1 MRKPVAVYLELL
13 SSFAFMQGLDLANA
27 WLVDFGTGS
36 GSAAVAGK
44 LIGLNV
50 LALDSN
56 GDCLKALAALLTA
69 PVVENW
75 HDACW
80 EVLSREERT
89 QHKDEL
95 ASAMKGDPVSQVLNF
110 EEAALALPAPE
121 PGPQLHLG
129 WNNSTWSSAAA
140 AGAADR
146 VAAAASAA
154 AAATKPN

>member
-121 PGPQLHLG
+121 HG
-129 WNNSTWSSAAA
+129 TSSAAAA
-140 AGAADR
+140 AGAAVT
-146 VAAAASAA
+146 VAAAAAAA

>member
-50 LALDSN
+50 LAVDSN

-95 ASAMKGDPVSQVLNF
+95 ASAMKGDSVSQVLNF
-110 EEAALALPAPE
+110 EEATLALPAPE
-121 PGPQLHLG
+121 PG
-129 WNNSTWSSAAA
+129 TSSAAAA
-140 AGAADR
+140 AGAAVP
-146 VAAAASAA
+146 VAAAAAAA

>member
-95 ASAMKGDPVSQVLNF
+95 ASAMKGDSVSQVLNF

-121 PGPQLHLG
+121 PGPHYHLG
-129 WNNSTWSSAAA
+129 WKSSAAAA
-140 AGAADR
+140 AGAAVP

>member
-95 ASAMKGDPVSQVLNF
+95 ASAMKGDSVSQVLNF
-110 EEAALALPAPE
+110 EEVALALPAPE
-121 PGPQLHLG
+121 P
-129 WNNSTWSSAAA
+129 WTSSAAAA
-140 AGAADR
+140 AGAAVP

>member
-95 ASAMKGDPVSQVLNF
+95 ASAMKGDSVSQVLNF
-110 EEAALALPAPE
+110 EEAALAMPAPE
-121 PGPQLHLG
+121 PGPHYHLG
-129 WNNSTWSSAAA
+129 WKSSAAAA

>member
-95 ASAMKGDPVSQVLNF
+95 ASAMKGDSVSQVLNF

-121 PGPQLHLG
+121 PG
-129 WNNSTWSSAAA
+129 TSSAAAA
-140 AGAADR
+140 AGAAVL
-146 VAAAASAA
+146 VAAAAAAA

>member
-95 ASAMKGDPVSQVLNF
+95 ASAMKGDSVSQVLNF

-121 PGPQLHLG
+121 PG
-129 WNNSTWSSAAA
+129 TSSAAAA
-140 AGAADR
+140 AGAAVP
-146 VAAAASAA
+146 VAAAAAAA

>member
-36 GSAAVAGK
+36 GSAAVAGE

-69 PVVENW
+69 HVVENW

-95 ASAMKGDPVSQVLNF
+95 ASVMKGDSVSQVLNF
-110 EEAALALPAPE
+110 EEATLALPAPE
-121 PGPQLHLG
+121 PGT
-129 WNNSTWSSAAA
+129 SYAVAA
-140 AGAADR
+140 AGAAVP
-146 VAAAASAA
+146 VAAA

>member
-121 PGPQLHLG
+121 PG
-129 WNNSTWSSAAA
+129 TSSAAAA
-140 AGAADR
+140 AGAAVL
-146 VAAAASAA
+146 VAAAAAAA

>member
-110 EEAALALPAPE
+110 EEVALALPAPE
-121 PGPQLHLG
+121 PG
-129 WNNSTWSSAAA
+129 TSSAAAA
-140 AGAADR
+140 AGAAVP
-146 VAAAASAA
+146 VAAAAAAA

>member
-110 EEAALALPAPE
+110 EEVALALPAPE
-121 PGPQLHLG
+121 PG
-129 WNNSTWSSAAA
+129 TSSAAAA
-140 AGAADR
+140 AGAAVL
-146 VAAAASAA
+146 VAAAAAAA

>member
-121 PGPQLHLG
+121 HG
-129 WNNSTWSSAAA
+129 TSSAAAA
-140 AGAADR
+140 AGAAVL
-146 VAAAASAA
+146 VAAAAAAA